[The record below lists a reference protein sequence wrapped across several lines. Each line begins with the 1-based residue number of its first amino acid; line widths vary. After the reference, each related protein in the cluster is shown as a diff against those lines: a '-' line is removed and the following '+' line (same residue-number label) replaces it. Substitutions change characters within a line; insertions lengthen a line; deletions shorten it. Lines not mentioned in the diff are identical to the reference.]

1 MSNPKK
7 TYNQMKT
14 YIQPV
19 VELIGMNTESLIA
32 LSGPYNEVG
41 GTEMSRRKQWDAAN
55 WSAQDVAEDLIE
67 E

>member
-32 LSGPYNEVG
+32 LSTNSQVG